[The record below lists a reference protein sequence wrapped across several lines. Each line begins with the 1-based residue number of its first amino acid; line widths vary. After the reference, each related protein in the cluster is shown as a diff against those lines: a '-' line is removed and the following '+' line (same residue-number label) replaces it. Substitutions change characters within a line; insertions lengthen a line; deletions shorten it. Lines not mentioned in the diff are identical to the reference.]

1 MSNRPRRGSIEEDP
15 ALEPELTPPASLD
28 DIQALLGSV
37 LVTALK
43 PIQEQ
48 LATRGEE
55 LATLHGEASAAKVA
69 ANVLVEATA
78 EPEAE

>member
-1 MSNRPRRGSIEEDP
+1 
-15 ALEPELTPPASLD
+15 LTPQQAWISASLD

-37 LVTALK
+37 LLTALK

-48 LATRGEE
+48 LATQGEE
-55 LATLHGEASAAKVA
+55 LATLRGEARAAKVA

-78 EPEAE
+78 